1 MCRVRVALLCCRS
14 LTRERC
20 ARAAQ
25 FQPATIGQAS
35 RLGGV
40 SPADVTGLILHL
52 ELEKRQRAAAEKR
65 AAGGAPDALAAPEEE
80 PEALQV

>member
-1 MCRVRVALLCCRS
+1 MCSCCAE

-52 ELEKRQRAAAEKR
+52 ELDKRQRAAAQKR
-65 AAGGAPDALAAPEEE
+65 AEGRQDGDQDAQVEDGELAQA
-80 PEALQV
+80 